1 MKISKVIYLIP
12 FLFILNACDSFLDE
26 VPKNVIDPDR
36 FYSTEADG
44 VAALTGIY
52 NHLMSTELF
61 GRHCGRFFNLTADDM
76 APTRDLG
83 AARTDL
89 AFKYDEN
96 DPLLRGIWI
105 TMYKAINDANLL
117 IYRTKNSDIP
127 ESARKEL
134 EAEAL
139 FLRSFMYYYMVLMF
153 KDVPYITEP
162 TIDDES
168 YNTNAFMS
176 RTPSETILSSIIGDL
191 EIAEAEL
198 PAKIRTDYKMR
209 PTRWAAKTLKLKVY
223 SWQKNHTEVKAAAQ
237 DIIQNSFHKLLPN
250 YGDIFRHDNEFND
263 EMIFQF
269 DYVFNLVPGSN
280 GTSYLPRGQDERIGT
295 PVPTWFRGFGQY
307 TLYKSIVASHPDDLR
322 KFHNIYEQL
331 DNGAMLNFSYI
342 RKMIRPLQVPEEGR
356 NNDGQNFQFFR
367 LADVYLELAE
377 AENELNGP
385 NALAYNSINIVR
397 KRAGLED
404 LNGLNQ
410 AELRQAIRDERLYE
424 FLGEGTI
431 RKIDLMRWGI
441 LRQAIEQRL
450 LAEQVAPRR
459 RPVLI
464 NILNTKLQNL
474 QPHKIIFPI
483 PIQEIILNNN
493 LTQNLGY
500 S

>member
-1 MKISKVIYLIP
+1 MKISKIIYLIP
-12 FLFILNACDSFLDE
+12 VFFIFTACDSFLDE
-26 VPKNVIDPDR
+26 EPKNLIDPDR
-36 FYSTEADG
+36 FYNNEADG

-52 NHLMSTELF
+52 SHLMSTELF
-61 GRHCGRFFNLTADDM
+61 GRHAGRFFNLTADDM

-117 IYRTKNSDIP
+117 IYRVRNSQIP
-127 ESARKEL
+127 ERARKEL
-134 EAEAL
+134 EAEGL
-139 FLRSFMYYYMVLMF
+139 FLRAFMYYYMVMMF

-168 YNTNAFMS
+168 YNTNAFMT
-176 RTPSETILSSIIGDL
+176 RTPSETILSAIVEDL
-191 EIAEAEL
+191 KIAETEL
-198 PAKIRTDYKMR
+198 PANIRPDYKMR
-209 PTRWAAKTLKLKVY
+209 PTRWAAKTLKLKIY
-223 SWQKNHTEVKAAAQ
+223 SWQRNHTAVKAAAQ
-237 DIIQNSFHKLLPN
+237 DIIQNSFHRLLSN

-280 GTSYLPRGQDERIGT
+280 GTSYEPRAQDERIGV
-295 PVPTWFRGFGQY
+295 PVPDWFRGFGQY
-307 TLYKSIVASHPDDLR
+307 TVYKSIVAAHPDDLR

-342 RKMIRPLQVPEEGR
+342 RKMLRPLQVPEEGR

-377 AENELNGP
+377 AENELSGP
-385 NALAYNSINIVR
+385 TALAYNSINVIR
-397 KRAGLED
+397 QRAGLDD
-404 LNGLNQ
+404 LEGLSQ

-441 LRQAIEQRL
+441 LREAIEQRRE
-450 LAEQVAPRR
+450 AELVAPRR

-493 LTQNLGY
+493 LTQNPGY
-500 S
+500 L